1 MVRQIKQ
8 LNTIQ
13 VGPRLTKCPVCKKYT
28 ARVTSAVVSTGR
40 KRTKLICYSSTCRS
54 ERFV

>member
-8 LNTIQ
+8 LNTTQ

-28 ARVTSAVVSTGR
+28 ARVTSATVSAGR
-40 KRTKLICYSSTCRS
+40 KRTKLICHSSSCRS
-54 ERFV
+54 ERFI